1 MKKYC
6 LLFLFLSYFT
16 YGQYEVVDKKMTQIP
31 DSLTTSTTKIAD
43 YISSNFK
50 TPNDKIRA
58 VFFWTASTISYDVV
72 NMLNQDPNQT
82 EEFKIKSALDS
93 KRGVCMH
100 YAAVFNDLANKVGV
114 RTYVVEG
121 YTKQFGKI
129 ATLGH
134 AWCASQLDGKWLLF
148 DPTWGSGYVLNQK
161 YVKKLDNTFFK
172 AEPSHF
178 ILSHMPFDYLWQFL
192 ATPITN
198 AEFYGG
204 KKDLKTTKIIF
215 DYQTQINRFDGL
227 PDSDKAFEAA
237 ERIEKNGLQNK
248 LIIDQYNFKKKDFTI
263 LKANNNIE
271 KLNAVVNNYNEAI
284 GLLND
289 FSRFR
294 FNKFKPEQP
303 DEMMRKN
310 MQELSDK
317 MNKCKEDVYNIGFVG
332 NENTSNLKN
341 LKKMIL
347 DAVEQTDKQKTFLD
361 TYLSKGLLG
370 RKLMMSKFR

>member
-1 MKKYC
+1 MKNYC
-6 LLFLFLSYFT
+6 LLFLFLSCFS
-16 YGQYEVVDKKMTQIP
+16 YGQYEVVDKKMTKIP

-93 KRGVCMH
+93 KKGVCMH

-121 YTKQFGKI
+121 YTKQYGKI

-134 AWCASQLDGKWLLF
+134 SWCASQLDGKWLLF
-148 DPTWGSGYVLNQK
+148 DPTWGSGYVLNQM
-161 YVKKLDNTFFK
+161 YVKKLNNSFFK
-172 AEPSHF
+172 ADPSNF
-178 ILSHMPFDYLWQFL
+178 ILTHMPFDYLWQFL
-192 ATPITN
+192 TTPITN

-204 KKDLKTTKIIF
+204 KKDSKNNKIIF
-215 DYQTQINRFDGL
+215 DYQVQIDRFDSL
-227 PDSDKAFEAA
+227 SDSDKAFESA
-237 ERIEKNGLQNK
+237 ERIEKNGLQNR
-248 LIIDQYNFKKKDFTI
+248 LIIDQYNFKRKNFTI
-263 LKANNNIE
+263 LKANKNIE
-271 KLNAVVNNYNEAI
+271 KLNEVVVNYNEAI

-289 FSRFR
+289 FSRFKV
-294 FNKFKPEQP
+294 NKFKPEQT
-303 DEMMRKN
+303 DEVLRKN

-332 NENTSNLKN
+332 TENTSNLSS

-347 DAVEQTDKQKTFLD
+347 DAVEQTEKQKTFLD
-361 TYLSKGLLG
+361 TYLSKSLLG

>member
-1 MKKYC
+1 MKNYC
-6 LLFLFLSYFT
+6 LLFLFFSCFS
-16 YGQYEVVDKKMTQIP
+16 YGQYEVVDKKMAQIP

-50 TPNDKIRA
+50 TSNDKIRA
-58 VFFWTASTISYDVV
+58 VFFWTASNIGYDVV

-93 KRGVCMH
+93 RKGVCMH

-134 AWCASQLDGKWLLF
+134 AWCASQLDGNWFLF
-148 DPTWGSGYVLNQK
+148 DPTWGSGYVLNQN
-161 YVKKLDNTFFK
+161 YVKKLNNSFFK
-172 AEPSHF
+172 AEPSQF
-178 ILSHMPFDYLWQFL
+178 ILSHMPFDFLWQFL
-192 ATPITN
+192 TNPVTN

-204 KKDLKTTKIIF
+204 KKDPKKAKIVC
-215 DYQTQINRFDGL
+215 DYQTQIDRFDTL
-227 PDSDKAFEAA
+227 SQADKAFETA
-237 ERIEKNGLQNK
+237 ERIEKNGLMNK
-248 LIIDQYNFKKKDFTI
+248 LITDQYESKKKNFTI
-263 LKANNNIE
+263 LRQNKNIE
-271 KLNAVVNNYNEAI
+271 KLNTVVTNYNEAI

-289 FSRFR
+289 FVRFR
-294 FNKFKPEQP
+294 FNKFKPEQS
-303 DEMMRKN
+303 DELLRKN
-310 MQELSDK
+310 IQELSDK
-317 MNKCKEDVYNIGFVG
+317 MNKCKVDVYNIGSVG
-332 NENTSNLKN
+332 TENSSNLLN

-361 TYLSKGLLG
+361 TYLSKGLVG

>member
-1 MKKYC
+1 MKNYC
-6 LLFLFLSYFT
+6 FLFLFLSCFS
-16 YGQYEVVDKKMTQIP
+16 YGQYEAVDKKMTQIP

-50 TPNDKIRA
+50 APNDKIRA

-93 KRGVCMH
+93 RKGVCMH

-114 RTYVVEG
+114 RTYVIEG

-161 YVKKLDNTFFK
+161 YIKKLNNSFFK
-172 AEPSHF
+172 AEPSQF
-178 ILSHMPFDYLWQFL
+178 ILSHMPFDFLWQFL

-204 KKDLKTTKIIF
+204 KKDPKNAKIIF
-215 DYQTQINRFDGL
+215 DYQTQINRFDSL
-227 PDSDKAFEAA
+227 SDSDKAFEAA

-294 FNKFKPEQP
+294 FNKFKPEQT
-303 DEMMRKN
+303 DEVLRKN

-361 TYLSKGLLG
+361 TYLSKGFVG

>member
-1 MKKYC
+1 MKNYFF
-6 LLFLFLSYFT
+6 LFLFISYFS
-16 YGQYEVVDKKMTQIP
+16 YGQYEAVDKKMTKIP

-43 YISSNFK
+43 YIASNFK

-72 NMLNQDPNQT
+72 NMLNQDANQT
-82 EEFKIKSALDS
+82 EEIKIKRALDT
-93 KRGVCMH
+93 KKGVCMH
-100 YAAVFNDLANKVGV
+100 YAAVFNALANKVGV

-121 YTKQFGKI
+121 YTKQYGKI

-134 AWCASQLDGKWLLF
+134 AWCASQLDGKWFLF

-161 YVKKLDNTFFK
+161 YVKKLDNSYFK
-172 AEPSHF
+172 AAPSNF
-178 ILSHMPFDYLWQFL
+178 IISHMPFDYLWQFL
-192 ATPITN
+192 ENPISN
-198 AEFYGG
+198 AEFYSG
-204 KKDLKTTKIIF
+204 KKDPKNAKNIL
-215 DYQTQINRFDGL
+215 DYQAQIDRLDGL
-227 PDSDKAFEAA
+227 SQSDKAFEAA

-271 KLNAVVNNYNEAI
+271 KLNAVVTNYNEAI

-294 FNKFKPEQP
+294 SRKFKPEQS
-303 DEMMRKN
+303 DEVLRKN

-347 DAVEQTDKQKTFLD
+347 DAVEQTEKQKTFLD
-361 TYLSKGLLG
+361 TYLSKGLVG
-370 RKLMMSKFR
+370 RKLMMSNFR

>member
-1 MKKYC
+1 MKNYC
-6 LLFLFLSYFT
+6 LLFLFLSCFS
-16 YGQYEVVDKKMTQIP
+16 YGQYEVVDKKMTKIP
-31 DSLTTSTTKIAD
+31 DSLTTSTTKIAA
-43 YISSNFK
+43 YISNNFK

-93 KRGVCMH
+93 KKGVCMH
-100 YAAVFNDLANKVGV
+100 YSAVFNDLANKVGV

-121 YTKQFGKI
+121 YTKQYGKI

-134 AWCASQLDGKWLLF
+134 SWCASQLDGKWLLF

-161 YVKKLDNTFFK
+161 YVKKLDNSFFK
-172 AEPSHF
+172 AAPSQF
-178 ILSHMPFDYLWQFL
+178 ILTHMPFDYLWQFL
-192 ATPITN
+192 ANPISN

-204 KKDLKTTKIIF
+204 KKDSKNAKIIF
-215 DYQTQINRFDGL
+215 DYQVQIDRLDGL
-227 PDSDKAFEAA
+227 SDSDKAFEAA
-237 ERIEKNGLQNK
+237 ERIEKNGLQNR
-248 LIIDQYNFKKKDFTI
+248 LIIDQYNFKKKDFTV
-263 LKANNNIE
+263 LKANKNIE
-271 KLNAVVNNYNEAI
+271 KLNAVVTNYNEAI

-289 FSRFR
+289 FSRFKV
-294 FNKFKPEQP
+294 NKFKPEQT
-303 DEMMRKN
+303 DEVLRKN

-332 NENTSNLKN
+332 AENTSNLSS
-341 LKKMIL
+341 LKRMIL
-347 DAVEQTDKQKTFLD
+347 DAVEQTEKQKTFLD
-361 TYLSKGLLG
+361 TYLSKSLLG